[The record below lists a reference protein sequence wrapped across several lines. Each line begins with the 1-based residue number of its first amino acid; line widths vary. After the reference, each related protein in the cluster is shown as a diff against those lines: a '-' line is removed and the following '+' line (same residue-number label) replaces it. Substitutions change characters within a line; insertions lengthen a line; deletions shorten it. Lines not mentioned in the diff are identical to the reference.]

1 MEKED
6 KNNRFELICGVM
18 LAILATLLSVIDLG
32 AGKYGDD
39 EIIAINEKAAAYQ
52 WYQSKSIKET
62 SIEAQHDLVKT
73 LVEGG
78 VVKNTELEDLKSFEA
93 KLEKKLDKYKRE
105 KNEILK
111 GSSKIPQN
119 EWIQEKDGKK
129 GEIIGAEE
137 WTEKADKLGAAGDV
151 FDLSG
156 LFMQISLVMGA
167 VALVLKN
174 DKLRWTFFIIMLVL
188 GAVGLLYGWNAY
200 QMARV
205 V

>member
-1 MEKED
+1 MEENSNK
-6 KNNRFELICGVM
+6 FELMCGVT

-39 EIIAINEKAAAYQ
+39 EIIAINEKSAAYQ

-62 SIEAQHDLVKT
+62 SVEAQHDLVKT

-78 VVKNTELEDLKSFEA
+78 VVKNAEVEDMKTFET
-93 KLEKKLDKYKRE
+93 KLEKKLEKYKKE

-111 GSSKIPQN
+111 GSAKIPEA
-119 EWIQEKDGKK
+119 EWVQEKEGKK
-129 GEIIGAEE
+129 GNIIGAEE
-137 WTEKADKLGAAGDV
+137 WTEKADKLGSAGDV

-167 VALVLKN
+167 VSLVLKN
-174 DKLRWTFFIIMLVL
+174 GKLRWTFFIIMLTL

-200 QMARV
+200 QMASIV
-205 V
+205 